1 MITRDDIR
9 LYRAQVNND
18 EDNGGGS
25 MSGDEVVDGVVNNL
39 FPDVSRI
46 DTTNG
51 DVAMRKVFP
60 AVITENTDVYYGAHT
75 IIRKNPDDERVA
87 VIMVDTKDPHDR
99 RSEAQSKSEAA
110 LTFSYEAQFYLF
122 GAHIA
127 GMRALTFMGTL
138 STEAPP
144 LGDAFYI
151 TDGQNSQYVRIVDV
165 ETREVTMSYSS
176 GGGNFVDYQRKLF
189 ICEITAPLDS
199 DFDGSAFYPGGN
211 QSAVHTY
218 HTTDANAVK
227 YHGTKTL
234 TQDWT
239 TDSAI
244 LQLDSIYNQL
254 VPASLRQDAL
264 VDQQGPRDLPVL
276 ISSMPDKYDGN
287 ASGIETTGQIVSN
300 FAFEF
305 TNANGQQWTIDLGS
319 PIEPGSVDIGGS
331 LEVNGYIEHGTVITG
346 VIDHVNGYIHLKRN
360 SSGTSSGSFS
370 ISFTRAAS
378 ALVAARFTTAIDIN
392 SGNNGLVHIQNI
404 HPIPSPG
411 SLRVEYR
418 SGGKWYEIAMN
429 TLTTLGIDSDIGV
442 GSINYNGDGS
452 ASVSVT
458 LGAEPD
464 INSKIIFTWA
474 HAEGAEARELLP
486 DKSYKVQLPINA
498 GERVQRARITITGSY
513 YGVVYEWNGA
523 GFDLISGSGTLVG
536 QIDPDTGL
544 IIITELISSIGGR
557 LISGDFSVDYDVI
570 PTDSNTIT
578 ETPDGSGVVTLDIGT
593 IVASGD
599 FEIQY
604 PVSIDVNRSP
614 TETVTRSAIF
624 TVDQSGLLKRVSGA
638 GVSKSDLFATAQL
651 TTFSVDSAAG
661 TVTFHPTNGLSPNEK
676 TYKGV
681 TYTTT
686 SNTVKKSYTKSAVKW
701 YGNI

>member
-39 FPDVSRI
+39 FPDISRI
-46 DTTNG
+46 DTTAG

-60 AVITENTDVYYGAHT
+60 AVVTENTDVYYGAHT

-165 ETREVTMSYSS
+165 ETREVTMSYSA

-234 TQDWT
+234 VQDWT

-244 LQLDSIYNQL
+244 LQLDSIYSQL
-254 VPASLRQDAL
+254 VPASLRQEAL
-264 VDQQGPRDLPVL
+264 VDQQGPKSLPVL
-276 ISSMPDKYDGN
+276 ISNLPDNYDGN
-287 ASGIETTGQIVSN
+287 ASAIKQSSQISSSFPV
-300 FAFEF
+300 EF
-305 TNANGQQWTIDLGS
+305 TNANGQQYTVDLGS
-319 PIEPGSVDIGGS
+319 PLVPGSVSVEGKKEANGLI
-331 LEVNGYIEHGTVITG
+331 EVSSV
-346 VIDHVNGYIHLKRN
+346 VSAVVDHVNGTLRFERN
-360 SSGTSSGSFS
+360 STGTATLNVV
-370 ISFTRAAS
+370 IAFTRAAS
-378 ALVAARFTTAIDIN
+378 ALVAARFTTSVEIG
-392 SGNNGLVHIQNI
+392 SGNNGLVHTQNV

-411 SLRVEYR
+411 SLRIEYR
-418 SGGKWYEIAMN
+418 SGGKWYEIPMN
-429 TLTTLGIDSDIGV
+429 TMTSLGIDADIGV

-452 ASVSVT
+452 ATIAVT

-464 INSKIIFTWA
+464 IGSRIIYTWA
-474 HAEGAEARELLP
+474 HAEGAESLELLP
-486 DKSYKVQLPINA
+486 ESNYKVQLPLSA
-498 GERVQRARITITGSY
+498 GERVQRASITITGTY
-513 YGVVYEWNGA
+513 YSGVTYEWNGA
-523 GFDLISGSGTLVG
+523 GFDRVSGSGSMTG
-536 QIDPDTGL
+536 QVDADTGL
-544 IIITELISSIGGR
+544 ITISELISA
-557 LISGDFSVDYDVI
+557 SGERGFSGVFRVEYDVI
-570 PTDSNTIT
+570 PSDSFSVTQALNASD
-578 ETPDGSGVVTLDIGT
+578 EVTLNIGAS
-593 IVASGD
+593 VAAGD
-599 FEIQY
+599 FEVHY
-604 PVSIDVNRSP
+604 PVTLVVNKSA
-614 TETVTRSAIF
+614 TETVSRSATL
-624 TVDQSGLLKRVSGA
+624 TVDQTGALKSHKQVRPFYRLFWHCRAQRQRVYPL
-638 GVSKSDLFATAQL
+638 VPMRL
-651 TTFSVDSAAG
+651 
-661 TVTFHPTNGLSPNEK
+661 
-676 TYKGV
+676 
-681 TYTTT
+681 
-686 SNTVKKSYTKSAVKW
+686 
-701 YGNI
+701 